1 MKVIIFSRVFVIV
14 VKTTPL
20 AIVWCIPGLHRSFF
34 WKFLY
39 LSMTRKLLPC
49 VIRMQ

>member
-20 AIVWCIPGLHRSFF
+20 AIVWCIPGLHKSFF
-34 WKFLY
+34 FF
-39 LSMTRKLLPC
+39 
-49 VIRMQ
+49 